1 MTAIVDGL
9 YKNGQIELLQ
19 APANLP
25 DGPVRVILIAEEA
38 PKGQVGYLT
47 YGKYRTGQA
56 STLDD
61 FKDAEWRGETEFGE
75 PHGQ

>member
-1 MTAIVDGL
+1 MTAIVEGL

-19 APANLP
+19 APLNLP
-25 DGPVRVILIAEEA
+25 DGRVRVILIAEES
-38 PKGQVGYLT
+38 PKIPTCLLT
-47 YGKYRTGQA
+47 FGKYRTGQL

>member
-25 DGPVRVILIAEEA
+25 DGRVRIILIAEES
-38 PKGQVGYLT
+38 PKVPMQYLT
-47 YGKYRTGQA
+47 YGKYRTGQV

-61 FKDAEWRGETEFGE
+61 FKDAEWRGETESGE